1 MGIEPSYFINK
12 DIQFEEAIFN
22 LELGYVALYQLGFFD
37 FKQQKL
43 TLANLGK
50 KECIGRIMLSR

>member
-1 MGIEPSYFINK
+1 MGIEPIYFINK

-43 TLANLGK
+43 TLWLT
-50 KECIGRIMLSR
+50 